1 MNASKPVAAPIAYS
15 ATTSAT
21 TPRTNFSPRAA
32 VAFSFLD
39 SIHWLRSKLQ
49 ALVTHTAQAYA
60 AVLTQPH
67 YHPR

>member
-1 MNASKPVAAPIAYS
+1 MNTTKPVTTP
-15 ATTSAT
+15 ATTSAAAPAT

-39 SIHWLRSKLQ
+39 SLHWLRAKLQ
-49 ALVTHTAQAYA
+49 ALVTRAAQTHA
-60 AVLTQPH
+60 APLTQPH